1 MKCLLWLENSGSFKH
16 DYKQINTLSKGHLKK
31 NFYNN
36 DKENGNDNDNNNT
49 NDYDDIDNNNVNL
62 NFSNNDNDNKP
73 YLPRVRSRWIY
84 LRTLIFRPITLN
96 YLLGCLWNI
105 RPKEVVKILN
115 IRKQGFLQGYLN
127 SKLKKGRRGWDS
139 NPRMQSTLD

>member
-1 MKCLLWLENSGSFKH
+1 MTT
-16 DYKQINTLSKGHLKK
+16 KQINTLSKGYLKK

-62 NFSNNDNDNKP
+62 NLSNNDNDNKP

-84 LRTLIFRPITLN
+84 LRTLIFRSITLT

-105 RPKEVVKILN
+105 RSKELVKILN

-139 NPRMQSTLD
+139 NPRVQSTLD